1 MDLQWCKL
9 KPVRIDTHTVWKN
22 EKFTLTT
29 KKKFRENFPGEAYG
43 LDKVALNHVES
54 VTVEHENQV
63 QVSINKVMSYLKQV
77 NIEKSKQ
84 ICKQTAD

>member
-1 MDLQWCKL
+1 MLS
-9 KPVRIDTHTVWKN
+9 
-22 EKFTLTT
+22 
-29 KKKFRENFPGEAYG
+29 GEAYG

-77 NIEKSKQ
+77 NIGKSK
-84 ICKQTAD
+84 

>member
-1 MDLQWCKL
+1 MKTC
-9 KPVRIDTHTVWKN
+9 
-22 EKFTLTT
+22 
-29 KKKFRENFPGEAYG
+29 EAYG

-77 NIEKSKQ
+77 NIGKSKQ
-84 ICKQTAD
+84 ICKQTADNFFVFLRFFQRPEKWP

>member
-1 MDLQWCKL
+1 MVQTEAGKN
-9 KPVRIDTHTVWKN
+9 KYTHSV
-22 EKFTLTT
+22 EKREIYSHY

>member
-1 MDLQWCKL
+1 MRNFLSLQ
-9 KPVRIDTHTVWKN
+9 
-22 EKFTLTT
+22 

-77 NIEKSKQ
+77 DIEKSK
-84 ICKQTAD
+84 KKL

>member
-9 KPVRIDTHTVWKN
+9 KPVRINTN
-22 EKFTLTT
+22 SAEKREIYYIH
-29 KKKFRENFPGEAYG
+29 RENFPGEAYG

-77 NIEKSKQ
+77 NIEKK
-84 ICKQTAD
+84 